1 MKPLLKHSHEHSGGS
16 MADSK
21 AAGTGMRTD
30 LSTGCRLGVRGPA
43 AGRGRRRRVL
53 VLSGTFPSRVLPN
66 YGIFVKERIRALAA
80 LPGYEVRVLAPAPY
94 FPPIPG
100 FGRWSLWSRVP
111 RRETVDGLTVV
122 RPRYFLPPKMGG
134 YLEADLLYAAARH
147 GAEQIRR
154 EFDFD
159 VIDAHFVYPNGVA
172 AVRLGQH
179 FEVPVVMTGR
189 GEDILRFPGVPFK
202 GRRIR
207 WALQRGDGFV
217 ALSRDIARSFER
229 NGAAR
234 RAISIIPNGVDSEMF
249 RPWPKAEARRML
261 GLPEASRIVISVGD
275 RVERK
280 GFHVLID
287 ALSEVLRVHS
297 DVHVV
302 IVGGPGRHGLDYTR
316 EIETRI
322 AANRLHDR
330 VHLAGGRPH
339 HGLAQWYS
347 AADLFALLSSR
358 EGSPNVLLEALA
370 CGIPA
375 VATPVG
381 GIREELADGR
391 SGILLS
397 ERSVSAAAEGLC
409 RALDRDW
416 DREAIRTTMTKRDW
430 HAVAENIDTVMDRV
444 LAAHAG

>member
-1 MKPLLKHSHEHSGGS
+1 
-16 MADSK
+16 MADPE
-21 AAGTGMRTD
+21 AVRTAMRTD
-30 LSTGCRLGVRGPA
+30 LSTGLRLRDRGPV

-53 VLSGTFPSRVLPN
+53 VLSGTFPSRVFPN
-66 YGIFVKERIRALAA
+66 YGIFVKERIRALADR
-80 LPGYEVRVLAPAPY
+80 PGYEVRVLAPAPY
-94 FPPIPG
+94 FPSIPG

-111 RRETVDGLTVV
+111 RKETVDGLAVV
-122 RPRYFLPPKMGG
+122 RPRYFLPPKLGG
-134 YLEADLLYAAARH
+134 YLEADLLYPAARR

-189 GEDILRFPGVPFK
+189 GEDILRFPGLTFK

-207 WALQRGDGFV
+207 WALQQGDGFV
-217 ALSRDIARSFER
+217 ALSREIARSFAR
-229 NGAAR
+229 NGAACG
-234 RAISIIPNGVDSEMF
+234 AISVIPNGVDSEMF

-287 ALSEVLRVHS
+287 ALSRVLRMHP
-297 DVHVV
+297 DVHAV

-322 AANRLHDR
+322 AVSRLHDR
-330 VHLAGGRPH
+330 VHLAGSQPH
-339 HGLAQWYS
+339 RDLAQWYS

-370 CGIPA
+370 CGVPA

-381 GIREELADGR
+381 GIPEELADER
-391 SGILLS
+391 SGVLLS
-397 ERSVSAAAEGLC
+397 ERSVPAAAEGLC

-416 DREAIRTTMTKRDW
+416 DREAIRTMMTRRNW
-430 HAVAENIDTVMDRV
+430 HAVAEDIDTVMDRV